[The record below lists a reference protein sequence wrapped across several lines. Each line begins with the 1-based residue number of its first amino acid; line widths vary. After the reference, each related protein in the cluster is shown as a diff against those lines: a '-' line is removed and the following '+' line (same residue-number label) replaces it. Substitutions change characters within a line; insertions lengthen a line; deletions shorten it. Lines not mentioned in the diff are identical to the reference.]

1 VIILI
6 PAFEPGPRLV
16 ELVGSLLER
25 DADIEVLLV
34 DDGSGPEFDAVFA
47 AASRAGAH
55 AVHHPR
61 NLGKGAALKTGIRQ
75 VLERWPD
82 EDVITADADGQHTAR
97 DIVRVADE
105 LRADAARG
113 RSALILGCRDF
124 RGTVP
129 VRSRFGNAV
138 SRGLFRIAAGWPAS
152 DTHTG
157 LRGIP
162 AALLPWLREVPGE
175 RFEYETEMLLRLRRA
190 GYEAREIPI
199 QTVYLERNA
208 SSHFRPLV
216 DSLRVTLPLL
226 LFAGSSLLAFLIDTV
241 ALLLLTSL
249 TGWLVASIVAA
260 RLLSASV
267 NFAVNRRFVFERR
280 GRAHAVRHALRYAVL
295 AAALLAS
302 NIVWMDALTG
312 MGLPLLAA
320 KVITEAVLFVT
331 SYQVQRRFVFGRAA
345 QEAQERPVSAP
356 QEGHRRRIAA
366 LAAMESDTHPL
377 ERTP

>member
-61 NLGKGAALKTGIRQ
+61 NLGKGAALKTGIRE

-82 EDVITADADGQHTAR
+82 EDVITADADGQHTAQ

-152 DTHTG
+152 DTQTG

-175 RFEYETEMLLRLRRA
+175 RFEYETEMLLRLRRS
-190 GYEAREIPI
+190 GYGPGRSPSRRC
-199 QTVYLERNA
+199 T
-208 SSHFRPLV
+208 SSGMRP
-216 DSLRVTLPLL
+216 
-226 LFAGSSLLAFLIDTV
+226 
-241 ALLLLTSL
+241 
-249 TGWLVASIVAA
+249 
-260 RLLSASV
+260 
-267 NFAVNRRFVFERR
+267 
-280 GRAHAVRHALRYAVL
+280 
-295 AAALLAS
+295 
-302 NIVWMDALTG
+302 
-312 MGLPLLAA
+312 
-320 KVITEAVLFVT
+320 VT
-331 SYQVQRRFVFGRAA
+331 SGRSSIRCA
-345 QEAQERPVSAP
+345 
-356 QEGHRRRIAA
+356 
-366 LAAMESDTHPL
+366 
-377 ERTP
+377 